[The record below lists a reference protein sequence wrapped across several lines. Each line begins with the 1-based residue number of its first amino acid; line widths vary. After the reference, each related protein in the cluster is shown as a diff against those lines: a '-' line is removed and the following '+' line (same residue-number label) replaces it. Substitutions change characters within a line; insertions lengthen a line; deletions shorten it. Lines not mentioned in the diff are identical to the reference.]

1 MKYFKRILFLLLIIA
16 LIPKN
21 VNATTLKEYEDQVK
35 KYTAE
40 LQEKQAKLAKNDQEI
55 AQIKS
60 NISYI
65 ENQIKTAEN
74 EITSL
79 QQEIDKSNEEIKNKS
94 EESKNLM
101 EYFQIADGENA
112 YLEYAF
118 GAQTITDMIYR
129 VSIVEQMTEYND
141 QIMKELEALIETNKQ
156 KTIEL
161 DNKKKELA
169 NLKKNLQD
177 QKERIEADSD
187 SIKETVP
194 SVKQQI
200 EVYQKQVD
208 YWKGK
213 GCKSNDVLGVTCAV
227 PPKVTTGNIT
237 PTNIIGANG
246 FRLPM
251 DHGYL
256 TQGFSGKYGHM
267 GLDFGSTNK
276 SQPIFPVANGLVI
289 YVDRDRYGANVVKI
303 VHNINGKLLFST
315 YAHMR
320 AVYFKKGQ
328 TVTINDTLGLMGS
341 TGNSTGPHLH
351 IEMTTCDW
359 TYNCTYNTYKNSLV
373 NPFSYIPNGT
383 RW

>member
-1 MKYFKRILFLLLIIA
+1 
-16 LIPKN
+16 
-21 VNATTLKEYEDQVK
+21 
-35 KYTAE
+35 
-40 LQEKQAKLAKNDQEI
+40 
-55 AQIKS
+55 
-60 NISYI
+60 
-65 ENQIKTAEN
+65 
-74 EITSL
+74 
-79 QQEIDKSNEEIKNKS
+79 
-94 EESKNLM
+94 
-101 EYFQIADGENA
+101 
-112 YLEYAF
+112 
-118 GAQTITDMIYR
+118 
-129 VSIVEQMTEYND
+129 MTEYND

-156 KTIEL
+156 KTVEL

-200 EVYQKQVD
+200 EVYQKQVN

-227 PPKVTTGNIT
+227 PPKITTGNIT